1 MKHAPLVLLLA
12 AVLSLSCA
20 PQKAPSPVASPQAP
34 EETKKPT
41 KGEHAAVPT
50 EGYRPLPGDE
60 TIKNSEV
67 AFNLALEYAGKGD
80 LAAGQHFVDLAIN
93 LQPDPKYSYTKG
105 LFYLSEKR
113 YPDAQRWLERALA
126 QGPGTTDNKVAV
138 YNALGAV
145 YMQMGQDD
153 KALEEFRQ
161 VVNTPGMISRYESYY
176 NMGVIYLRQEKWLD
190 AEAVLRKVGDENP
203 GYFRAWHKLGLI
215 AGHNGNWE
223 EAATLSKRAIDLVQ
237 SNYPARQAE
246 GADIYCAYGEALYQL
261 KRYPE
266 SREAFMNALKIAPES
281 DAGRKAKERLAVLGS
296 P

>member
-1 MKHAPLVLLLA
+1 MRHATPILLLA
-12 AVLSLSCA
+12 ASLCLGCA
-20 PQKAPSPVASPQAP
+20 SQKQPRPQDTPQPSAEARKPKGDRSTTSPD
-34 EETKKPT
+34 
-41 KGEHAAVPT
+41 
-50 EGYRPLPGDE
+50 GYRPIAGDE

-80 LAAGQHFVDLAIN
+80 LAAGQHFIDLAMS
-93 LQPDPKYSYTKG
+93 LQQDPKYSYTKG
-105 LFYLSEKR
+105 IFYLSEKR
-113 YPDAQRWLERALA
+113 YADAQSWLERALA
-126 QGPGTTDNKVAV
+126 QNPGTTDNKVAV

-223 EAATLSKRAIDLVQ
+223 EAATLAKRAIDLVKN
-237 SNYPARQAE
+237 NYPAQQGE

-266 SREAFMNALKIAPES
+266 SREAFMSALKIAPES
-281 DAGRKAKERLAVLGS
+281 EPGRKAKERLALLGS